1 MSAVPPPEANPD
13 VLIVGA
19 GPVGLTA
26 AAELT
31 RHGARVRIVDKRTGP
46 VTYSQA
52 AAVHVRMQEI
62 LGAMGIV
69 DGWLAAG
76 HRFERLSVR
85 AFGKKLGVMHPGG
98 VDSPYPG
105 PLVIG
110 QNVTERLLVE
120 HLARLGVQVEREVEA
135 VAYTQYADNVRVTL
149 RSSTEGGRKE
159 AVRAPWVLA
168 CEGSSS
174 PGREAA
180 GIPFDGARYTG
191 QEFVQA
197 DVRVHWTFPNGDA
210 YSFINKERTL
220 LLLPFNALGRY
231 RVLCAR
237 TEQSN
242 AQHGPPTL
250 EEMQT
255 ITREMTGDPGLRLS
269 DPLWLNR
276 FRTQHRLARRF
287 REGRIFLAGDAGH
300 VHVPIGGQGMNY
312 GIQDAFNLAWK
323 LAAVVRGDARPEPL
337 LDSYNTERHRV
348 DADLLNSTDEGFRAM
363 VNPGAWKSLAMRLV
377 GPMALGSET
386 IQERVKNLLS
396 GTKIHYHGSPLAED
410 HGGSAGPAAGE
421 RAPDAPV
428 VDLAARETVRL
439 FNLLYPTGR
448 WTLLLFG
455 GLEPTESACWKLAGT
470 GASVLTDF
478 GRLVN
483 AHFVLTD
490 LELAASIE
498 GGSVLL
504 DREHTAHDKY
514 GVKTACI
521 YLVRPDGYVGFRG
534 GPDHGGELLAYLY
547 RIGLLKTADAHV
559 PPR

>member
-1 MSAVPPPEANPD
+1 MD
-13 VLIVGA
+13 VLIIGA

-31 RHGARVRIVDKRTGP
+31 RHGARVRLIDKREGP
-46 VTYSQA
+46 VAYSQA
-52 AAVHVRMQEI
+52 ALIQVRTLEV

-69 DGWLAAG
+69 DGWLTAG
-76 HRFERLSVR
+76 HPLRRLSVR
-85 AFGKKLGVMHPGG
+85 AFGKKLGVIHPDG

-105 PLVIG
+105 PLFVG

-120 HLARLGVQVEREVEA
+120 HLERLGVRVERQVEA
-135 VAYTQYADNVRVTL
+135 THFTPYADRISVRL
-149 RSSTEGGRKE
+149 RHRKDDHRE
-159 AVRAPWVLA
+159 EIARAAWLVS

-174 PGREAA
+174 KARDAA

-197 DVRVHWTFPNGDA
+197 DVRVHWSYPTGDG
-210 YSFINKERTL
+210 YGFINKERSL
-220 LLLPFNALGRY
+220 LMLPFDATGRY

-237 TEQSN
+237 SEQVG
-242 AQHGPPTL
+242 GPQGSPTL

-255 ITREMTGDPGLRLS
+255 IAREMTGDPGLWLS

-276 FRTQHRLARRF
+276 FRTQHRLAGRF

-300 VHVPIGGQGMNY
+300 VHVPVGGQGMNY
-312 GIQDAFNLAWK
+312 GMQDAFNLAWK

-348 DADLLNSTDEGFRAM
+348 DAELLHGTDAGFRAM
-363 VNPGAWKSLAMRLV
+363 VQPGAWKGLAMRLV
-377 GPMALGSET
+377 GPLAVGSET
-386 IQERVKNLLS
+386 MQERAKTLLS
-396 GTKIHYHGSPLAED
+396 GLKVHYHDGPLTED
-410 HGGSAGPAAGE
+410 HGGSSGPAAGD

-428 VDLAARETVRL
+428 VNLARRETTRL
-439 FNLLYPTGR
+439 FQLLYPTGR

-455 GLEPTESACWKLAGT
+455 GLEPTEALCWQLAVA
-470 GASVLTDF
+470 GAAILTDF

-483 AHFVLTD
+483 AHFILTE

-504 DREHTAHDKY
+504 DREHGAHEQY
-514 GVKTACI
+514 GVRAPCL

-534 GPDHGGELLAYLY
+534 GAEHGGDALAYLY
-547 RIGLLKTADAHV
+547 RVGLVK
-559 PPR
+559 R